1 MGSFG
6 TENFRSLIFF
16 IFWLFTEFSRLRD
29 RGVVRHLA
37 SERHAR
43 RSICRS
49 SATRLLQQA
58 RRTASHAGRP
68 CAGFGNLVE
77 APALR
82 IVDLARPL
90 GYHDGFRRLA
100 SVRLIGPQ
108 GSGEARLAVQ
118 HFTQRVGTSTTH
130 HVVLPNPRRR
140 LQGRALTRLT
150 MSRRFGRTKR
160 EEVDAMQ
167 VKETVA
173 YVLNHEFQ
181 ISVPASDLDAKADAR
196 LVDLKDKV
204 RLNGFRPGKVPVSHL
219 KKVYGRS
226 VMAETVEQTIRDTNS
241 QIFSERGFRLA
252 TEPKVTM
259 PTEEKAVED
268 ILTGKSDLTYTVAIE
283 VVPAIQ
289 LADFKSFSVEKPVAD
304 VTDADVDEAIK
315 RIADQNRGYTAKA
328 EGAKAETGDRVTISF
343 KGTIDGTPF
352 DGGTGEN
359 IQVVIGAGQFIPGF
373 EEQLVG
379 IAAGETRNL
388 KVSFPKNYMSEKLA
402 GQPAEFET
410 TATAIEAPQGVEI
423 NDEFAK
429 TLGLES
435 LDKLKQAARER
446 LTAEYAGA
454 TRQRVKR
461 TLLDRL
467 DEAHQFEAPPTL
479 IDEEF
484 NLMWNSIKAEMESG
498 GKTFADEN
506 TTEEA
511 SQEEYRKIA
520 DRRVRLGLVL
530 SEIGEKNKITV
541 TDDEVSRAVIERA
554 RQMPGREKEVWD
566 YYRSNANALA
576 QLRAPI
582 YEDKVVDFILELAN
596 VTEKKVT
603 REDLFKDDEA
613 EKSAA

>member
-1 MGSFG
+1 M
-6 TENFRSLIFF
+6 
-16 IFWLFTEFSRLRD
+16 
-29 RGVVRHLA
+29 
-37 SERHAR
+37 
-43 RSICRS
+43 
-49 SATRLLQQA
+49 
-58 RRTASHAGRP
+58 
-68 CAGFGNLVE
+68 
-77 APALR
+77 
-82 IVDLARPL
+82 
-90 GYHDGFRRLA
+90 
-100 SVRLIGPQ
+100 
-108 GSGEARLAVQ
+108 
-118 HFTQRVGTSTTH
+118 
-130 HVVLPNPRRR
+130 
-140 LQGRALTRLT
+140 
-150 MSRRFGRTKR
+150 
-160 EEVDAMQ
+160 DAMQ
-167 VKETVA
+167 VTET
-173 YVLNHEFQ
+173 LSQGLKHEFQ
-181 ISVPASDLDAKADAR
+181 INVPASDLDAKADAK

-226 VMAETVEQTIRDTNS
+226 VMAETIDQTIRDTNT
-241 QIFSERGFRLA
+241 QIFTERGFRLA
-252 TEPKVTM
+252 TEPKITM
-259 PTEEKAVED
+259 PTEEKEVEQ
-268 ILTGKSDLTYTVAIE
+268 ILPGKSDLTYTVAIE
-283 VVPAIQ
+283 VVPAIA
-289 LADFKSFSVEKPVAD
+289 LADFKGFTLEKPVAE
-304 VTDADVDEAIK
+304 VTDPDVDEAIK
-315 RIADQNRGYTAKA
+315 RISDQSRTYAAKG
-328 EGAKAETGDRVTISF
+328 EGARAESGDRVTISF

-388 KVSFPKNYMSEKLA
+388 KVSFPKNYLSEKLA

-410 TATAIEAPQGVEI
+410 TATAIEAPQAVEI

-435 LDKLKQAARER
+435 LDKLKQAARDR

-467 DEAHQFEAPPTL
+467 DESHKFEAPPSL
-479 IDEEF
+479 IEEEF
-484 NLMWNSIKAEMESG
+484 NLMWNSVKAEMESN

-511 SQEEYRKIA
+511 AKEEYHKIA

-566 YYRSNANALA
+566 FYRNNANALA

-582 YEDKVVDFILELAN
+582 YEDKVVDFILELAH
-596 VTEKKVT
+596 VTETKVS
-603 REDLFKDDEA
+603 REELYKDDE
-613 EKSAA
+613 EQKSAA